1 MPVYRQLPT
10 CWQTIHLVEIFYAGK
25 CDFAQEERCAAV
37 EHSCFESGKH
47 VFLLIGRIR
56 AMAGRNVFTV
66 LEQTA
71 QKYGEAAALHQP
83 AGNKGS
89 TQYQTYSWND
99 WVQISREI
107 AAGLH
112 ALGLKKGEIVCILSE
127 TRAEFYLVD
136 LGIMGAGGVSA
147 ALYTAYP
154 MTDLAGNLHSVQPQF
169 LFLEDEKTFR
179 ALARAVEARGE
190 QMPPQIVLMTGEH
203 PDTIALTQL
212 RERGRAAM
220 EVDPDLFRCLQEKI
234 SPQDPAILYL
244 TSGATGEPKMG
255 LTSHAAVLAN
265 IDMGPVVLPIGPEDS
280 TLVFLPS
287 AHIAQRIVLELVPMR
302 MGTPVWFSESLAR
315 LPSDL
320 KAVKPTIFLAPPRVW
335 ERMYATVQ
343 TELKKRPSTAQK
355 LFAKSLELGM
365 KASRYRQEGK
375 PVPLPLCA
383 ILQAADKLVF
393 SKVRERLGGRI
404 RVAASGA
411 APLGKDLGEFFAAI
425 GIPIVE
431 GYGLTEAG
439 VLAFNPLKQPKP
451 GSVGK
456 LLPGV
461 EARLADDGE
470 LQVRTPCLFSGY
482 YRDEAATRSV
492 MTEDGWF
499 MTGDIAQADGQG
511 YWYITGRKK
520 ELIVSSNG
528 KKIYPSR
535 IENLFKME
543 PVVNQVLL
551 IGDKKPYV
559 TALLT
564 LNMQQLQNI
573 EGGGALK
580 DKSVAEV
587 AEAEPVTKA
596 VQQAVSRVNKHL
608 ADFERI
614 RRFKVLNRDFSIEQ
628 GELTPTMKLRR
639 SRVLENHKQ
648 LVSELY
654 LGREEIG

>member
-1 MPVYRQLPT
+1 
-10 CWQTIHLVEIFYAGK
+10 
-25 CDFAQEERCAAV
+25 
-37 EHSCFESGKH
+37 
-47 VFLLIGRIR
+47 
-56 AMAGRNVFTV
+56 MAGRNVFTV

-71 QKYGEAAALHQP
+71 EKYGNAAALHQP
-83 AGNKGS
+83 TGSKGN
-89 TQYQTYSWND
+89 TQYQTYSWNN
-99 WVQISREI
+99 WVRISREI
-107 AAGLH
+107 AVGLH
-112 ALGLKKGEIVCILSE
+112 TLGLEKGEIACILSE

-154 MTDLAGNLHSVQPQF
+154 MADLAGNIHSVQPRF
-169 LFLEDEKTFR
+169 LLVEDEKTLR

-190 QMPPQIVLMTGEH
+190 QTPPHVVLMTGENSECRS
-203 PDTIALTQL
+203 LEQV
-212 RERGRAAM
+212 RELGRAAM
-220 EVDPDLFRCLQEKI
+220 EKDPDLFRRLQDAI

-255 LTSHAAVLAN
+255 LSSHAAILAN

-320 KAVKPTIFLAPPRVW
+320 KSVRPTVFLAPPRVW

-343 TELKKRPSTAQK
+343 TELKKRPPAAQK
-355 LFAKSLELGM
+355 LFAKALELGM
-365 KASRYRQEGK
+365 KANQYRQSGK
-375 PVPLPLCA
+375 RVPFGLRSLLK
-383 ILQAADKLVF
+383 IADKLVF

-411 APLGKDLGEFFAAI
+411 APLGKELGEFFGAI

-451 GSVGK
+451 GSIGK

-461 EARLADDGE
+461 EARLAEDGE
-470 LQVRTPCLFSGY
+470 LQVRTPCLFNGY
-482 YRDEAATRSV
+482 YHDEAATQFV

-499 MTGDIAQADGQG
+499 STGDIAQVDDQG

-564 LNMQQLQNI
+564 LNMQQVQNI
-573 EGGGALK
+573 AGGDALK
-580 DKSVAEV
+580 GKDVSEIAG
-587 AEAEPVTKA
+587 AEPVTKA
-596 VQQAVSRVNKHL
+596 VQQAVSRVNKQL

-614 RRFKVLNRDFSIEQ
+614 RRFKVLDREFSIEY

-639 SRVLENHKQ
+639 SQVLENHKQ

-654 LGREEIG
+654 LGREEID